1 MSRPDAQGESQ
12 MNPAELASDRFRKAF
27 VLVLTAAISVAFLAT
42 IRSFLMA
49 LLLAAVLAGTCR
61 PLHRGL
67 TKLLR
72 GRDSIAALVT
82 ILLVVFLVVGPLS
95 TFLGVVTNQALEVGY
110 NLEPWVRERIAAERA
125 GTGFLSMLPESL
137 RPYQSQIL
145 QRTGEVA
152 AQLGRSLVD
161 LLAAA
166 TRGTLRLLL
175 LFVIALYA
183 SFFFLRDGGAIRERI
198 LSYAPLSPGE
208 KDRMVERFVSVSRAT
223 LKGIL
228 LIGSLQGALGGVAFA
243 VAGIA
248 GAAFWGTLMALC
260 SMIPGVGTALVWI
273 PTTFYLVAQGR
284 TRAAIGIAVWFV
296 LVVGMV
302 DNFLRPRLI
311 GKDTKLP
318 DLLILISTLGGI
330 FLWGPAG
337 IVVGPLVAALFVTI
351 WDIYGLEFRG
361 YLVRNAAPTA
371 APGP

>member
-1 MSRPDAQGESQ
+1 MDA
-12 MNPAELASDRFRKAF
+12 AELAADRFRKAF
-27 VLVLTAAISVAFLAT
+27 VLILTAAISLAFVET
-42 IRSFLMA
+42 IRAFLMA
-49 LLLAAVLAGTCR
+49 LLLAAVLAGICR
-61 PLHRGL
+61 PLYRRL

-72 GRDSIAALVT
+72 GRASLGAFVT
-82 ILLVVFLVVGPLS
+82 ILLVVVLVVGPLS
-95 TFLGVVTNQALEVGY
+95 TFLGVVTNQALEVGH

-125 GTGFLSMLPESL
+125 GTGLLSMLPESL

-152 AQLGRSLVD
+152 SELGRSLVD
-161 LLAAA
+161 VLAAA
-166 TRGTLRLLL
+166 TRGTLRFLLL
-175 LFVIALYA
+175 LVITLYA
-183 SFFFLRDGGAIRERI
+183 TFFFLRDGGAIRDRI
-198 LSYAPLSPGE
+198 LSYAPLSAEE
-208 KDRMVERFVSVSRAT
+208 KERMVERFISVSRAT

-243 VAGIA
+243 AAGLT
-248 GAAFWGTLMALC
+248 GAAFWGTLMALS

-273 PTTFYLVAQGR
+273 PTTLYLVAQGR
-284 TRAAIGIAVWFV
+284 TRAAIGLALWFL

-302 DNFLRPRLI
+302 DNFLRPRLV

-330 FLWGPAG
+330 FLYGPAG

-361 YLVRNAAPTA
+361 YLVRRLAPSP
-371 APGP
+371 APET